1 MKTCRHLLSATILA
15 AAVLVGGAA
24 PAVAQQAEASAEQ
37 ALPTVVIHAGKL
49 LATPGKPPLEKQTI
63 LVRGNRIV
71 EIRPG
76 FVDPATIGGDARL
89 VDLSDKFVLPGMM
102 DVHMHLSGLQD
113 MDLTMQSVTIPDTE
127 VVLHSARQMRRM
139 LERGF
144 TTVRDVG
151 NNGNG
156 FSLRRAIDKGQIPGP
171 RLYLSGD
178 IIARTS
184 GHGAD
189 PVVLPEVAHAIH
201 QGENGCDGV
210 ESCRRR
216 VRLEV
221 GYGADLIKIV
231 TSGGARDDT
240 GEADSPVQFTA
251 EELDA
256 IFEAARQLKRPV
268 AAHAHSIAGINEA
281 LKRGAHTIEHG
292 AYYDR
297 ESVRLFKEK
306 GAILVPT
313 ASVADY
319 GMRMM
324 QSFRNRMTPED
335 WKRAMQTSEW
345 MRGTPGRAW
354 RDGIK
359 LATGTDMGVS
369 ARETSLLELKLF
381 VASGVPT
388 NETIKAATMNGAEAI
403 GVQDKL
409 GQIRPDFLAD
419 IIAVSGDPIADINAL
434 EKVRFVMKDG
444 VVYRAEPS
452 QIASLKDLFFPAKDG
467 ELAE

>member
-1 MKTCRHLLSATILA
+1 MKRIATLLA
-15 AAVLVGGAA
+15 AASLALAVPARTQEAPQPPVVL
-24 PAVAQQAEASAEQ
+24 
-37 ALPTVVIHAGKL
+37 IHAGTL
-49 LATPGKPPLEKQTI
+49 LATPGEKPLEKQTVV
-63 LVRGNRIV
+63 VRGNRIV
-71 EIRPG
+71 EVRPG
-76 FVDPATIGGDARL
+76 FVPASQFSGDVRL
-89 VDLSDKFVLPGMM
+89 VDLSDKFVLPGLM

-113 MDLTMQSVTIPDTE
+113 MDLTLQSVTVPATE

-156 FSLRRAIDKGQIPGP
+156 FSLRRAIEKGQIPGP
-171 RLYLSGD
+171 RLYLSGELL
-178 IIARTS
+178 ARTS

-201 QGENGCDGV
+201 EGQNGCDGA

-216 VRLEV
+216 VREEV
-221 GYGADLIKIV
+221 GHGADLLKIV
-231 TSGGARDDT
+231 NSGGARDDT
-240 GEADSPVQFTA
+240 GEADSPAQFTS

-268 AAHAHSIAGINEA
+268 AVHAHSRAGINEA
-281 LKRGAHTIEHG
+281 LKRGARTIEHG
-292 AYYDR
+292 AYYDK
-297 ESVRLFKEK
+297 ESVKLFKQT

-324 QSFRNRMTPED
+324 KSFRNKMTPED
-335 WKRAMQTSEW
+335 WERASKTSEW

-369 ARETSLLELKLF
+369 SSENSLLELKIF
-381 VASGVPT
+381 VESGVPT

-403 GVQDKL
+403 GVQSKL
-409 GQIRPDFLAD
+409 GQIRPGFLAD
-419 IIAVSGDPIADINAL
+419 LIATKGNPIENINAL
-434 EKVRFVMKDG
+434 DDVRFVMKDG
-444 VVYRAEPS
+444 VVYKSEYKDLPA
-452 QIASLKDLFFPAKDG
+452 LKDISFVTREGQVVD
-467 ELAE
+467 

>member
-1 MKTCRHLLSATILA
+1 MKLISTLLLSASLMF
-15 AAVLVGGAA
+15 AVPVSAQAPVEPPLV
-24 PAVAQQAEASAEQ
+24 
-37 ALPTVVIHAGKL
+37 LIHAGTL
-49 LATPGKPPLEKQTI
+49 LATPGEAPLTKQTI

-71 EIRPG
+71 EVRPG
-76 FVDPATIGGDARL
+76 FSPASDFPGDVRV
-89 VDLSDKFVLPGMM
+89 VDLSNEFVLPGMM

-113 MDLTMQSVTIPDTE
+113 MDLTMQSVTVPATE

-156 FSLRRAIDKGQIPGP
+156 FSLRRAIQKGQIPGP
-171 RLYLSGD
+171 RLYLSGE
-178 IIARTS
+178 IIARTG

-201 QGENGCDGV
+201 EGQNGCDGPV
-210 ESCRRR
+210 DCRRR
-216 VRLEV
+216 VREEV
-221 GYGADLIKIV
+221 SHGADLVKIV

-240 GEADSPVQFTA
+240 GERDSPVQFSA
-251 EELDA
+251 DELDA

-268 AAHAHSIAGINEA
+268 AAHAHSVAGINEA
-281 LKRGAHTIEHG
+281 LKRGARTIEHG
-292 AYYDR
+292 AFYDK

-306 GAILVPT
+306 KAILVPT

-324 QSFRNRMTPED
+324 KSFRNKMTEAD
-335 WKRAMQTSEW
+335 WNRATKTSEW
-345 MRGTPGRAW
+345 MRGTPGRAY

-359 LATGTDMGVS
+359 MATGTDMGVS
-369 ARETSLLELKLF
+369 DTETSLLELKIF
-381 VASGVPT
+381 VESGVPI

-403 GVQDKL
+403 GVESEL
-409 GQIRPDFLAD
+409 GQIRAGFLAD
-419 IIAVSGDPIADINAL
+419 IIATPQSPLQNIAAL
-434 EKVRFVMKDG
+434 ETVRFVMKDG
-444 VVYRAEPS
+444 VVYKS
-452 QIASLKDLFFPAKDG
+452 TLKDIPALKDISFSVRDG
-467 ELAE
+467 EIVAD